1 MKKTLYSGI
10 FILFLALFIGFT
22 VSGNFSITNK
32 SGVNVTNVTISPT
45 GDNSGNSTSFSM
57 SISKD
62 QSIGVDFTVNPEEC
76 QYDVRFT
83 DDKGRE
89 YLMSGV
95 ELCESSEIVLVSNK
109 ADEVPQIYQK

>member
-1 MKKTLYSGI
+1 MKKTLSYGAI
-10 FILFLALFIGFT
+10 ALFLAFFIGFT
-22 VSGNFSITNK
+22 ISGNFSVINK
-32 SGVNVTNVTISPT
+32 SGVNVTKVIISPT
-45 GDNSGNSTSFSM
+45 GDNAGNSTTFSN

-62 QSIGVDFTVNPEEC
+62 QSISIDFAVNSEAC

-95 ELCESSEIVLVSNK
+95 ELCGSSEIILVSNK
-109 ADEVPQIYQK
+109 ADEVPQIYHK

>member
-1 MKKTLYSGI
+1 MKKTLSIGI
-10 FILFLALFIGFT
+10 IILFLAFFIGFT
-22 VSGNFSITNK
+22 VSGNYSVINK
-32 SGVNVTNVTISPT
+32 SGVNVTGISISPS
-45 GDNSGNSTSFSM
+45 GDNSGNTTTISR

-62 QSIGVDFTVNPEEC
+62 QSISIDFTANEEQC
-76 QYDVRFT
+76 EYDVRFT

-95 ELCESSEIVLVSNK
+95 ELCGSSEIILVSNK